1 MVKLSRSAVFAVG
14 IALIAFA
21 ALSSAFSL
29 HTSVNSEI
37 ITACSDGTVH
47 VWVTDATPG
56 ENIYFSANSNIIG
69 ASFDASEL
77 TIANTGSK
85 GTDLHLSVPACFIGS
100 KNVDVTAQVCGTTCE
115 TKTAT
120 VNLLL
125 RPCDSFACSEYS
137 FIGQDYASGQ
147 AASCGETSCNRVL
160 SNINYRSY
168 YEPTTYSVS
177 IKRTTPN
184 YCFDG
189 RRCDYHQANSAGR
202 AIATYQ
208 ITNKGA
214 AGSFT
219 LGVES
224 RNTEVGVIPTK
235 TYFDLDRNNDVLV
248 PLNIDTGSA
257 VPGVYS
263 YEVTVFKDGRPI
275 GSITDRIEVTDA
287 VTPTTTASNELALV
301 FPQLPASGL
310 NVLDCQTNTITL
322 GAQLENTLSATTDFA
337 VDAFV
342 SGHQVSSRVL
352 RVPSGVVAE
361 FGLEV
366 NRADLA
372 NGQNYLFVR
381 ATTPGW
387 QGNGTIPI
395 FVGSCDSHAAATTAI
410 TQNDHI
416 ITIIAT
422 VANDGPVALPNV
434 SGRLESIP
442 TSWKISSDIVTVP
455 AGGERNV
462 TITAV
467 SDTNEE
473 IAPTLVL
480 ESNGIE
486 IARQKLDT
494 VNKPQGITGLFFAA
508 ASENAFAIV
517 IIIVVAFLV
526 FALYSRSSKED
537 NTKKQDAEYREKIRR
552 IRQEILKREAAGD
565 SATPS
570 MS

>member
-1 MVKLSRSAVFAVG
+1 MVKLSSRVVFAVG
-14 IALIAFA
+14 IALVAFA

-29 HTSVNSEI
+29 HASADSEV

-47 VWVTDATPG
+47 VWVTGATPG
-56 ENIYFSANSNIIG
+56 EKLYFSASSNIIG

-77 TIANTGSK
+77 TVANTGSK

-100 KNVDVTAQVCGTTCE
+100 KNVDITAQVCGATCE
-115 TKTAT
+115 TQTVA
-120 VNLLL
+120 VNLLV
-125 RPCDSFACSEYS
+125 RPCEAVCREYV
-137 FIGQDYASGQ
+137 FLDQNYASSQ
-147 AASCGETSCNRVL
+147 AASCGETDCNRVL
-160 SNINYRSY
+160 SNIHYRSY
-168 YEPTTYSVS
+168 YEPSTYSVS

-189 RRCDYHQANSAGR
+189 RRCDYHQANAAGR

-208 ITNKGA
+208 VTNKGA

-224 RNTEVGVIPTK
+224 SNPEVGVIPSK
-235 TYFDLDRNNDVLV
+235 TYFDLDRNSDVLV
-248 PLNIDTGSA
+248 QLNIDTGDA
-257 VPGVYS
+257 VPSIYAYEATVY
-263 YEVTVFKDGRPI
+263 KDGRPI
-275 GSITDRIEVTDA
+275 GSITDRVEVTGA
-287 VTPTTTASNELALV
+287 VAQQTSNELALV

-310 NVLDCQTNTITL
+310 SVLDCQTNTISL
-322 GAQLENTLSATTDFA
+322 AAQLENTLQTTADFA
-337 VDAFV
+337 VDVFV
-342 SGHQVSSRVL
+342 SGRQISSRSL

-361 FGLEV
+361 FGLDV

-372 NGQNYLFVR
+372 SGQNYLFVR

-395 FVGSCDSHAAATTAI
+395 FVGSCDSHATAMAATSQSDRT
-410 TQNDHI
+410 

-422 VANDGPVALPNV
+422 IANDGPVALPNV
-434 SGRLESIP
+434 SGRLESVP
-442 TSWKISSDIVTVP
+442 ASWKVSSDTVTVP

-480 ESNGIE
+480 ESNGVE
-486 IARQKLDT
+486 IARQRLDT

-517 IIIVVAFLV
+517 VIIVVAFLV

-537 NTKKQDAEYREKIRR
+537 NARKQDAEYREKIRR

-570 MS
+570 TS